1 MTREERRKLLGGVA
15 DRAVAPL
22 LAGRD
27 CFGTSSLLPSTEV
40 TMGDGIG
47 AAEAS
52 GSTTGLIGR
61 APEEC
66 SDELKDNPKKSTEHA
81 L

>member
-1 MTREERRKLLGGVA
+1 LAREERRKLPGDVA

-27 CFGTSSLLPSTEV
+27 CFRTSSLLPPTEV
-40 TMGDGIG
+40 TMGDGNGG
-47 AAEAS
+47 AETS

-66 SDELKDNPKKSTEHA
+66 SDKS
-81 L
+81 

>member
-1 MTREERRKLLGGVA
+1 
-15 DRAVAPL
+15 
-22 LAGRD
+22 
-27 CFGTSSLLPSTEV
+27 
-40 TMGDGIG
+40 MGDGIG